1 MNNPIKTINLDTIN
15 STNLLP
21 SVKVEYLENITA
33 RYKTINN
40 SIKNFI
46 IFKTN
51 CRLSQGV
58 PYKLDHY
65 AITLCLR
72 GSCQKTMGHHSFK
85 IAAGT
90 LHITYPGMI
99 SVFDNA
105 SDDLEL
111 YIVLF
116 TKKFID
122 DLYLREGVI
131 EPMLNTNVD
140 FPPLAHLDGNN
151 FKSIL
156 GLFEQ
161 MSNEYIKEESFHV
174 QIIQTLLMQLFY
186 LCGRLFKDYPHEEHI
201 KLSRSHHIAQLFK
214 QNVDK
219 LFIEKRTIQE
229 YADLLNISPK
239 HLGEI
244 VKQETNE
251 SALKIIHERIY
262 NEALYMLN
270 YTAMSIKEISE
281 YLNFDT
287 PSHFTRFFKQ
297 IAGYTPTAF
306 KKAV

>member
-1 MNNPIKTINLDTIN
+1 MNDPIKTINLTTIN
-15 STNLLP
+15 STDLF
-21 SVKVEYLENITA
+21 SSEHVECLENITA
-33 RYKTINN
+33 KFKSVNN
-40 SIKNFI
+40 SLKNFT

-65 AITLCLR
+65 AIALCLN

-85 IAAGT
+85 ITAGT
-90 LHITYPGMI
+90 LHVTYPGMI

-105 SDDLEL
+105 SEDLEL

-116 TKKFID
+116 TKKFVD
-122 DLYLREGVI
+122 ELYLKEGVI
-131 EPMLNTNVD
+131 DGMLNTNVD
-140 FPPLAHLDGNN
+140 FPPVAKLDEKN
-151 FKSIL
+151 FESIIGIL
-156 GLFEQ
+156 EQ
-161 MSNEYIKEESFHV
+161 MRNEYLKEDSFHV

-186 LCGRLFKDYPHEEHI
+186 LCGRLFKDNPPEEHI
-201 KLSRSHHIAQLFK
+201 RLSRSHHIAQVFK
-214 QNVDK
+214 QKVDK
-219 LFIEKRTIQE
+219 HFIEKRTIQE
-229 YADLLNISPK
+229 YADLLNISAK

-244 VKQETNE
+244 VKQETKE

-270 YTAMSIKEISE
+270 YTAMSIKEIAE

-306 KKAV
+306 KKAI

>member
-1 MNNPIKTINLDTIN
+1 MNNPPIKTINIDSIYAISSDDIEYVEN
-15 STNLLP
+15 IPAKYKIDNN
-21 SVKVEYLENITA
+21 SVKDF
-33 RYKTINN
+33 TILK
-40 SIKNFI
+40 S
-46 IFKTN
+46 N
-51 CRLSQGV
+51 CRLKQGV

-65 AITLCLR
+65 AIALCLK

-85 IAAGT
+85 ISAST

-99 SVFDNA
+99 SVFEDA
-105 SDDLEL
+105 SEDLEL

-116 TKKFID
+116 TKKFVD
-122 DLYLREGVI
+122 DLYLKEGVI
-131 EPMLNTNVD
+131 DSMLNASVD
-140 FPPLAHLDGNN
+140 FPPIANLDENN
-151 FKSIL
+151 FESIISL
-156 GLFEQ
+156 LEQ
-161 MSNEYIKEESFHV
+161 MRDEYIKEDSFHI

-186 LCGRLFKDYPHEEHI
+186 VCGRIFKDYPREDYI

-219 LFIEKRTIQE
+219 HFIEKRTIQE
-229 YADLLNISPK
+229 YADLLNISSK

-244 VKQETNE
+244 VKQETHE
-251 SALKIIHERIY
+251 SALRIIHERIY
-262 NEALYMLN
+262 HEALYMLN